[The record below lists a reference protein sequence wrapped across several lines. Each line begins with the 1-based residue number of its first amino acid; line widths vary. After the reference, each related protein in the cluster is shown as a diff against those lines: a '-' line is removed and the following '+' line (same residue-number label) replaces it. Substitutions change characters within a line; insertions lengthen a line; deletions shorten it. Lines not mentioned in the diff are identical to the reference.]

1 MRNSV
6 QTFIRLT
13 FIENLILG
21 MTIFLCVV
29 IFAEMGIPPYLITIP
44 DYDGGKE
51 PRTVLGQIFY
61 VINYFLLTFFVI
73 EIALK
78 LFADGLLFLMEFI
91 NVFDSIVVFIS
102 FAF

>member
-1 MRNSV
+1 
-6 QTFIRLT
+6 
-13 FIENLILG
+13 
-21 MTIFLCVV
+21 
-29 IFAEMGIPPYLITIP
+29 MGIPPYLITIP